1 MSNQTHLVL
10 ASGKL
15 APQTENAFNSKVAFR
30 LNIGKIP
37 HQFRRRRRGVP
48 QLPAALFRGP
58 GQLVSG
64 NLNLLR
70 LDLDAVGAGGLAH
83 TKPRQEVLQGRNE
96 AGMHH
101 QVLEEDQNNFCRCS
115 VQDSNASRRGTVYRR
130 KRVFRNFF

>member
-10 ASGKL
+10 ASAKL

-30 LNIGKIP
+30 LSTGKVP

-48 QLPAALFRGP
+48 QLPATLFRGP

-96 AGMHH
+96 AGMH
-101 QVLEEDQNNFCRCS
+101 QQLLEEM
-115 VQDSNASRRGTVYRR
+115 RR
-130 KRVFRNFF
+130 KRNFYLRKTPVDARIDEIKRQYNCDHQ

>member
-1 MSNQTHLVL
+1 MAFGLNT
-10 ASGKL
+10 GK
-15 APQTENAFNSKVAFR
+15 V
-30 LNIGKIP
+30 P
-37 HQFRRRRRGVP
+37 HKFRRRRRGVP

-101 QVLEEDQNNFCRCS
+101 QLLEEDQNNSGLGRNFCRCS
-115 VQDSNASRRGTVYRR
+115 DQDSNASRRGQFIEE
-130 KRVFRNFF
+130 KVFRNFFLANPNILLKVLPGT